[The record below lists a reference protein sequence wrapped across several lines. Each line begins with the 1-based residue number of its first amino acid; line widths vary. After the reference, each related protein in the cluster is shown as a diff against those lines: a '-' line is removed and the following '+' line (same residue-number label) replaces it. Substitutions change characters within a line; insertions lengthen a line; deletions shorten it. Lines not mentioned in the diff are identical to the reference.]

1 MLRPQFPPQLDKVAV
16 AALFQS
22 TVQPHE
28 AVRYASGT
36 AVDLTVQGVV
46 AGTLPD
52 EVPFS
57 GFQRRC
63 GQHRFEHRAHRI
75 GRKSTVQK
83 RAVRGSQTLAHIGR
97 IKTRQ
102 AHAGPHLAAAYIYNK
117 DAPGGHALRRHPFC
131 GPLDAA
137 GEGQPHTLRGRVC
150 FF

>member
-1 MLRPQFPPQLDKVAV
+1 MSCPFPKPSAAAIFPDTLRPQFPPQLDKVAV
-16 AALFQS
+16 AALFPER
-22 TVQPHE
+22 VQPHE

-57 GFQRRC
+57 CFQRRC

-83 RAVRGSQTLAHIGR
+83 RAVRSRQALAHIGR
-97 IKTRQ
+97 IKSP
-102 AHAGPHLAAAYIYNK
+102 AG
-117 DAPGGHALRRHPFC
+117 
-131 GPLDAA
+131 
-137 GEGQPHTLRGRVC
+137 
-150 FF
+150 